1 MRRVL
6 TCSVLAGVALF
17 AGCKNQTDKAVTTK
31 TSEGTVTTPAGD
43 SAENRGTSLV
53 RVVDAVPGSGLVVR
67 ADRDAPFDNVDY
79 KTVTPYREIRGNIV
93 RFAVFPRSGSARKH
107 DSTMTSSAASDS
119 GAIASNTETMS
130 DGERYTIFLMPK
142 DEGDGVTMRVVNDRL
157 ERDSAKAQIRF
168 VNAAPRAGELD
179 LTMQGQKDP
188 IFDNVN
194 YKSEAGFKSVDP
206 ERGLPLTVR
215 RDDGRT
221 TLASVRGI
229 KQLKS
234 GKSYTVV
241 VAGLPGQWEVITF
254 EDEIGANSPQANRF
268 V

>member
-1 MRRVL
+1 MKSVL
-6 TCSVLAGVALF
+6 TYSIVAGVVLL
-17 AGCKNQTDKAVTTK
+17 AGCKNQTDKSVTTK

-43 SAENRGTSLV
+43 SAESRGTSLV
-53 RVVDAVPGSGLVVR
+53 RVVDAVPGSDLVVR
-67 ADRDAPFDNVDY
+67 ADKDAPFDKVDY
-79 KTVTPYREIRGNIV
+79 KTVTPYREVRGNLV
-93 RFAVFPRSGSARKH
+93 RFAVFPRSAGARVH
-107 DSTMTSSAASDS
+107 DSTMASTTSSDS
-119 GAIASNTETMS
+119 GALATNNEALS

-142 DEGDGVTMRVVNDRL
+142 DEGDGVTMRIVNDRL

-179 LTMQGQKDP
+179 LTMQGEKDP

-194 YKSEAGFKSVDP
+194 YKSEAGYKSIDA
-206 ERGLPLTVR
+206 ERGPHALTVR

-221 TLASVRGI
+221 AVAPVRGI

-241 VAGLPGQWEVITF
+241 VAGLPGQWEVITI
-254 EDEIGANSPQANRF
+254 EDEVGANSPKR
-268 V
+268 